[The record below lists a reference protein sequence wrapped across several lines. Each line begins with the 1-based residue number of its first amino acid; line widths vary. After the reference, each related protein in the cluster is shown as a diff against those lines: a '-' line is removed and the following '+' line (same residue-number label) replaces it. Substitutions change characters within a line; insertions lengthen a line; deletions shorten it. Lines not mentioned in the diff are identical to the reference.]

1 MTDFSKSRQTG
12 SEEDLMTRARHAADS
27 ATDAASSFAGQ
38 ASGFASKAASAIAS
52 EAQNK
57 ATGLMQ
63 DQMKAGAD
71 YVRMVSETAHSAASE
86 LEEKA
91 PEFARMVHDVAARA
105 NRFADDLRQRDV
117 DEVLDMAWG
126 YARRNPRMFI
136 GGAIAVGFLL
146 ARFAKSS
153 AERTS
158 RRYEPSHGASD
169 FKGQTRAARGPLPSS
184 TAGVGPGR
192 NTSGERN
199 NA

>member
-1 MTDFSKSRQTG
+1 MTDFSKSRPTQ
-12 SEEDLMTRARHAADS
+12 SDEDLMTRARHAADS
-27 ATDAASSFAGQ
+27 ATDAASNFAGQ
-38 ASGFASKAASAIAS
+38 ASGFASKAASALAS

-57 ATGLMQ
+57 ATGMMQ
-63 DQMKAGAD
+63 EQMKAGAD

-86 LEEKA
+86 LEDKA
-91 PEFARMVHDVAARA
+91 PEFARLVHNVADRA

-126 YARRNPRMFI
+126 YARRNPRVFI
-136 GGAIAVGFLL
+136 GGAVAVGFLL

-169 FKGQTRAARGPLPSS
+169 FSAQSRAARGPR
-184 TAGVGPGR
+184 PGSPV
-192 NTSGERN
+192 SGERGRTTSRDGY

>member
-1 MTDFSKSRQTG
+1 MTDFSKSRQAG
-12 SEEDLMTRARHAADS
+12 SDDLMTRARHAADS
-27 ATDAASSFAGQ
+27 ATDAASNLAGQ

-63 DQMKAGAD
+63 DQMKAGAE
-71 YVRMVSETAHSAASE
+71 YVRMVSDTAHSAASE
-86 LEEKA
+86 LEDKA
-91 PEFARMVHDVAARA
+91 PEFARMVHDVADRA

-169 FKGQTRAARGPLPSS
+169 FQTQTRASRGPLPGS
-184 TAGVGPGR
+184 TQGAASGR
-192 NTSGERN
+192 SKSGEGY